1 MRQSLLKYRN
11 LDRMQTRSLHKIRIL
26 TRKLIFLTG
35 ILCTQS
41 ILAQQ
46 INEEQLETIQVAME
60 QAPKERL
67 FDGTVEAVNK
77 STVSAQ
83 TSGRIAEI
91 FYDVDDKVKAGSPI
105 IRFTDVEQQAG
116 LRQAQAQLQEAKAR
130 KKEADEEFR
139 RASDLYNK
147 GSGTKREYDRALA
160 AREAAGARVSSA
172 QSAIKT
178 AQQQVDYTLVT
189 APYSGIVAERHVE
202 LGEFVSVGQPLMSG
216 LSLGLLRVTVD
227 LPQQIAVKVR
237 ANRRA
242 EVITTNGRITPT
254 HITMFPFADKATNT
268 FKVRLELPEG
278 QFELYP
284 GMFIKVAFVLGQ
296 SERLLIPSIALVQ
309 RSEVKGVYVLDNE
322 QIRLRQVRIGNQFD
336 DRVEVLSGLKP
347 GEKIALNPVQAGI
360 RAKSATA
367 KNDVQ

>member
-1 MRQSLLKYRN
+1 MPQESIKYRK
-11 LDRMQTRSLHKIRIL
+11 LGRMHTRSRDKPRSLA
-26 TRKLIFLTG
+26 RKSIFLIG
-35 ILCTQS
+35 ILCTQGT
-41 ILAQQ
+41 LAQQ
-46 INEEQLETIQVAME
+46 TSSDQLETIQVAKE
-60 QAPKERL
+60 QVPLERL

-91 FYDVDDKVKAGSPI
+91 FYDVDDQVKAGSPI
-105 IRFTDVEQQAG
+105 IRFTDVEQQAA
-116 LRQAQAQLQEAKAR
+116 LRQAQAQLKEAQAR

-139 RASDLYNK
+139 RASDLYKK

-160 AREAAGARVSSA
+160 GREAAGARVVSA
-172 QSAIKT
+172 ESAIKT

-189 APYSGIVAERHVE
+189 APYPGIVTERHVE

-227 LPQQIAVKVR
+227 LPQQIAAKVR

-254 HITMFPFADKATNT
+254 HITIFPFADKATNT

-278 QFELYP
+278 QFDLYP
-284 GMFIKVAFVLGQ
+284 GMFIKVVFVLGE
-296 SERLLIPSIALVQ
+296 SERLLIPSPALVQ
-309 RSEVKGVYVLDNE
+309 RSEVRGVYVVDDK
-322 QIRLRQVRIGNQFD
+322 QTRLRQVRIGNRFGE
-336 DRVEVLSGLKP
+336 RVEVLSGLKP
-347 GEKIALNPVQAGI
+347 GEKIALNPVHAGI
-360 RAKSATA
+360 KAKSSTA